1 MQVSPLAAGSTH
13 KRILSCKT
21 HFQNTEKLGGAR
33 QTDSRCE
40 GTCPVSSGP
49 LPLPQQL
56 FPLRSKQSSGHLW
69 LQALAFNQRGPVTP
83 KEEFYDK
90 RVNTWEVV
98 ASPYSGGF
106 IWASLSGFQIL
117 QAERT
122 RELASQSQ
130 SLPLYDSESGN
141 HTHQA
146 LLRPGESWTWRMGLK
161 IVPREQGIAPHCFGQ
176 RAPGQSSADSI
187 NSQDS
192 QHTTPW
198 QFHHFMGPTGLSDFC
213 HSQIINQ
220 SPHLL

>member
-1 MQVSPLAAGSTH
+1 MWRDVPRKQQAPATASATVQSRA
-13 KRILSCKT
+13 
-21 HFQNTEKLGGAR
+21 QGAC
-33 QTDSRCE
+33 SR
-40 GTCPVSSGP
+40 
-49 LPLPQQL
+49 
-56 FPLRSKQSSGHLW
+56 LW
-69 LQALAFNQRGPVTP
+69 LQAPAFNQHGPVTP
-83 KEEFYDK
+83 KEEYIYHK
-90 RVNTWEVV
+90 RVNTREVV

-122 RELASQSQ
+122 RGLASQSQ
-130 SLPLYDSESGN
+130 CLPLYDSKSGN
-141 HTHQA
+141 HTQQA
-146 LLRPGESWTWRMGLK
+146 LLGLVETWTWRMGLK

-176 RAPGQSSADSI
+176 RAPGQSSADPI

-198 QFHHFMGPTGLSDFC
+198 QFHHFMGPTSLPDFC